1 MNLRLE
7 NVGAV
12 EREREREK
20 KTPLFTDGKIEY
32 NLSEK
37 AIKNSFIN
45 HGFCRI
51 RKSINMEISRS
62 FYIYALF
69 ACN

>member
-12 EREREREK
+12 ERKRERGV
-20 KTPLFTDGKIEY
+20 FTDGKIEY
-32 NLSEK
+32 NLSVK

-69 ACN
+69 VCN